1 MTDADFVLAQL
12 ERGPRDAMQIIS
24 ASLREREVGLTVHSR
39 VADLRA
45 QGYKITC
52 QIEGKTRKGRE
63 RYVYR
68 LQTPGVWS
76 PGRRAVARGAEIP
89 AALLDVNPDQ
99 LMLVHDRIAWRMSGS
114 PTLRRYPVAQ
124 HRVSTTEWSG
134 WHARNSP
141 RPGMASA

>member
-1 MTDADFVLAQL
+1 MTDSEYVLAQL

-68 LQTPGVWS
+68 LQDAGFVEP
-76 PGRRAVARGAEIP
+76 PAVEHAALGAEIP
-89 AALLDVNPDQ
+89 APVLDVNPDQ
-99 LMLVHDRIAWRMSGS
+99 LVLA
-114 PTLRRYPVAQ
+114 
-124 HRVSTTEWSG
+124 
-134 WHARNSP
+134 
-141 RPGMASA
+141 